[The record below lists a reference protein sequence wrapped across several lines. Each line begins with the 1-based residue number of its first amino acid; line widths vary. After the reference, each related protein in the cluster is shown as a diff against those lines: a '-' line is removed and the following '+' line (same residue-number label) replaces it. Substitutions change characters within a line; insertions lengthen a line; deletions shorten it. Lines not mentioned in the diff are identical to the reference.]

1 MSKHAHVAAAALAI
15 VLLGAPASAQTK
27 SGDMTPPAKPKKTC
41 RSLTPTGS
49 FLPTRVCNTE
59 AEWARFDGVTQQG
72 VTDFRRA
79 LNMTAT
85 NEHSQRN

>member
-1 MSKHAHVAAAALAI
+1 MFRYVHGTAAALAI
-15 VLLGAPASAQTK
+15 ALLVAPAAAQTRA
-27 SGDMTPPAKPKKTC
+27 DDTTLPAKPKKKC

-79 LNMTAT
+79 LNMSST
-85 NEHSQRN
+85 NERSQPN